1 MRARRVL
8 PIILPWFAL
17 AGWFLWLCF
26 RWPEL
31 PHRMAVHFNMSGEP
45 NGWSTK
51 GGFAVAMIVF
61 WIGFTVLFSALALA
75 RARPHQQILPAYYFT
90 TVVLLVSGVE
100 TIHANLGSGERFV
113 GPYIVLIG
121 VPILMALEIARRL
134 RAPTRGKSRVDP
146 RLDTGS
152 VSKD

>member
-17 AGWFLWLCF
+17 AGWFLWLSS

-31 PHRMAVHFNMSGEP
+31 PQRMAVHFSMSGEP

-51 GGFAVAMIVF
+51 GGFAAAMIVF
-61 WIGFTVLFSALALA
+61 WISFTVLFSALALA
-75 RARPHQQILPAYYFT
+75 RAGPLRQILPAYYFT
-90 TVVLLVSGVE
+90 TVVFLVSGIE
-100 TIHANLGSGERFV
+100 TILANLGSSRRFV

-121 VPILMALEIARRL
+121 VPVLIAPEIVRKMSGRR
-134 RAPTRGKSRVDP
+134 AERV
-146 RLDTGS
+146 
-152 VSKD
+152 V